1 MATTARRKEDIAF
14 REEYIL
20 ELIKSSEKGVKGRE
34 IDEDCNI
41 SSKVRYKVM
50 RKLMAEN
57 PEIVRTGGHR
67 TPTYI
72 WKEFPKNEPVLPA
85 PKVISGSLGNPSSTS
100 LRYPF
105 VDTVAV
111 QPLTGI
117 KSPFLKNRAEKAMRN
132 SEGYSDP
139 TAGKAIMSVAKAEQK
154 EVPSAGEVWSTTE
167 SNGTIGYIYVIAPVT
182 GGVQCIRLFGT
193 DESNAPEMISKSV
206 EIDIHKR
213 HMIGDC
219 ERVTFKVTKY
229 LKNRVKFS
237 DPVFFDKVRKD
248 VCGVLKIQ
256 EKVTDI
262 KVVKAEPEIR
272 EVVPEGYI
280 SKEEALKMQKE
291 VVKEVV
297 PDGYISP
304 EEALKM
310 QLDIWKEV
318 AMRLLKKGEILC
330 K

>member
-1 MATTARRKEDIAF
+1 MAATARRKEDIEF

-41 SSKVRYKVM
+41 TSKVRYNVM
-50 RKLMAEN
+50 KKLMAEN

-72 WKEFPKNEPVLPA
+72 WKEKNSIDVPVVEPVLPTQ
-85 PKVISGSLGNPSSTS
+85 PLVSG
-100 LRYPF
+100 RYPF
-105 VDTVAV
+105 
-111 QPLTGI
+111 
-117 KSPFLKNRAEKAMRN
+117 KSPFLKNRAEKEMRN

-139 TAGKAIMSVAKAEQK
+139 TAGKAIMSVVKAEQK

-193 DESNAPEMISKSV
+193 DESNAPEMIMKPV

-229 LKNRVKFS
+229 LKSRVKFS

-291 VVKEVV
+291 VVKEVI
-297 PDGYISP
+297 PEGYISS
-304 EEALKM
+304 EGALKRE
-310 QLDIWKEV
+310 LEIWKEV